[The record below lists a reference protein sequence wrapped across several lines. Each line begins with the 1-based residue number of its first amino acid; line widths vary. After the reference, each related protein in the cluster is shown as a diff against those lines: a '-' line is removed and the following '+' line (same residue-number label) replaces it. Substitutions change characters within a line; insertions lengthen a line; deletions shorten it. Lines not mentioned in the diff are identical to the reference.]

1 MGHRTK
7 SQLARDRRKVA
18 DLYLKGVIQV
28 DIAEKLSISQ
38 TTVSRDLKYLQKE
51 WQSSALVDIDERK
64 AEELAKVDRR
74 M

>member
-1 MGHRTK
+1 MGHRSK
-7 SQLARDRRKVA
+7 SRLARDRRKVA